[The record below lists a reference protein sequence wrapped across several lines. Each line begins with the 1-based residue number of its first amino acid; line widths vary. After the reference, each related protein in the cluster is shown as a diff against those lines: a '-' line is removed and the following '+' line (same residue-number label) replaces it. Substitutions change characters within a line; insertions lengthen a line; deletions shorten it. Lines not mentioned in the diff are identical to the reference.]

1 MRTNRGTRRGPSGG
15 GAGRTPAA
23 RRAGT
28 GPRPRRGL
36 RLLLAATL
44 TVLGAALSGGCSGGG
59 KQTVVVLGPWT
70 GNEAAAFTRTLDLLD
85 NGTPYTY
92 SYQGTSS
99 LRETLVAQL
108 EADAPPDVAILNSQG
123 ELQEYAREGALTP
136 LTGDLASRA
145 YPPWA
150 PELVVNGAR
159 HTYWVP
165 LKVDIKSLVW
175 TRTTQP
181 VRPHSWCLGMSAQ
194 ATTGWPGTD
203 WIEDILLHRSG
214 PDRYEQWATGQLPW
228 TSREVRDAW
237 STWASLM
244 AGQNTRSALDIP
256 YTGVG
261 GKGLLNSGS
270 CTEEHAGTFIRYLYG
285 PDITFK
291 PSADTIPGLGRNKD
305 AYEVSADMAAVFR
318 DSPAAMQLLGKLAG
332 PEGRRIWLAQAAP
345 KLKPHFP
352 SASDPQ
358 PTDLLG
364 RKAATL
370 LTGGTSEAPTH
381 KLCFDAS
388 DAMPPTLRD
397 AFQHAVLKFL
407 STPDSATEN
416 RLLTQLEQER
426 LRLAGTDLLPGVCG
440 SPAT

>member
-1 MRTNRGTRRGPSGG
+1 MTRTTHGS
-15 GAGRTPAA
+15 
-23 RRAGT
+23 
-28 GPRPRRGL
+28 GPRRRRRL

-44 TVLGAALSGGCSGGG
+44 TLLAAALGGGCSGGG

-214 PDRYEQWATGQLPW
+214 PDRYEQWATGVLPW
-228 TSREVRDAW
+228 TSPEVRDAW

-256 YTGVG
+256 YTGEG
-261 GKGLLNSGS
+261 GKGLLNSGT

-285 PDITFK
+285 PDITFR
-291 PSADTIPGLGRNKD
+291 PSADTIPGLGGHKD

-318 DSPAAMQLLGKLAG
+318 DSPAAMQLLSNWPPRGAQDLDGTGRTEAETALPQRVGPPAHRPARPAG
-332 PEGRRIWLAQAAP
+332 GDAPHRRNERGA
-345 KLKPHFP
+345 
-352 SASDPQ
+352 
-358 PTDLLG
+358 
-364 RKAATL
+364 
-370 LTGGTSEAPTH
+370 
-381 KLCFDAS
+381 DA
-388 DAMPPTLRD
+388 R
-397 AFQHAVLKFL
+397 AVLRRL
-407 STPDSATEN
+407 GHHAAHSARRLPARGAEIPQHTRQRHPEQTAGAARTGTPQTDGHRPAAGRVREPGI
-416 RLLTQLEQER
+416 LE
-426 LRLAGTDLLPGVCG
+426 
-440 SPAT
+440 PAVW

>member
-1 MRTNRGTRRGPSGG
+1 MIRRPVARPGLVRPGT
-15 GAGRTPAA
+15 
-23 RRAGT
+23 
-28 GPRPRRGL
+28 GL
-36 RLLLAATL
+36 RLLLAGTL
-44 TVLGAALSGGCSGGG
+44 IALAAALSGGCSGGG

-108 EADAPPDVAILNSQG
+108 EAGAPPDVAILNSQG
-123 ELQEYAREGALTP
+123 ELLEYAREGALTP
-136 LTGDLASRA
+136 LSNGLASKA

-150 PELVVNGAR
+150 PELVVNGSR
-159 HTYWVP
+159 HSYWVP

-175 TRTTQP
+175 TRTSQP

-214 PDRYEQWATGQLPW
+214 PDAYEKWATGALPW
-228 TSREVRDAW
+228 TSPEVRDAW

-244 AGQNTRSALDIP
+244 AGQNTRNALDIP
-256 YTGVG
+256 YTGRG
-261 GKGLLNSGS
+261 GKGLLNSGT

-285 PDITFK
+285 PDVTFE
-291 PSADTIPGLGRNKD
+291 PSAGTIPGLGAHKD

-318 DSPAAMQLLGKLAG
+318 DSPAAMKLLSRLAG
-332 PEGRRIWLAQAAP
+332 PEGRRIWMAQAEQQ
-345 KLKPHFP
+345 LKPHFP
-352 SASDPQ
+352 SAADPQ
-358 PTDLLG
+358 PTDPLG

-381 KLCFDAS
+381 ELCFDAS
-388 DAMPPTLRD
+388 DTMPPTLRD

-407 STPDSATEN
+407 STPDSAT
-416 RLLTQLEQER
+416 RDKLLTQLEEER
-426 LRLAGTDLLPGVCG
+426 RRLPGTDLLPGVCG
-440 SPAT
+440 SPAP